1 MLVHHVKYCS
11 YVHVCELY
19 TDCLKEPEL
28 GDQKPR
34 LLYNGDIVHKEECPE
49 LNRRLHNQGYSIHS
63 LDSCSIR
70 AERV

>member
-1 MLVHHVKYCS
+1 MYIIIAADASVIILFSHCGRYYMLVHHVKYCS

-49 LNRRLHNQGYSIHS
+49 
-63 LDSCSIR
+63 
-70 AERV
+70 